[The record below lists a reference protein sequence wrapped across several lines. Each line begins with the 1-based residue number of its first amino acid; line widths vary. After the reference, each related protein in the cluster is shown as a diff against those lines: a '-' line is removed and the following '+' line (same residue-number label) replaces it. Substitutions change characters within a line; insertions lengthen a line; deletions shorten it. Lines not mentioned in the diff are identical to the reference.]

1 VILVVG
7 AGLAGLTYAHRAVRN
22 GEKVVVWEKDHTLG
36 SKPCGEAILDGALD
50 HLPLSA
56 REKSGVTLNHIRR
69 VRLRFPSEG
78 GLPERVVSVN
88 SGGDAVIVDKP
99 SLLEALAS
107 TVESE
112 GVQILRGKLFTRE
125 QAMKLDAVDMV
136 VDASGFVRATHV
148 GEGVVAPVLRGY
160 HRSTGIINSDELL
173 VEFDA
178 DGMGYFWI
186 FPYGDNYNVG
196 FGGLYSSSTLRAKL
210 QHYLTKYGL
219 NDAYDVRGAGIVVS
233 GPLKQWWGYLYGRSV
248 IRIGESGGVV
258 NPLLGEGN
266 REAILDALGHGDIR
280 ERVRRATEV
289 FRVVEHVG
297 TRRAY
302 KLASRLSDRDLEDV
316 LEGRR
321 VPLRF
326 MFSLFLLSPHGSTA
340 RSNTVHVEVA

>member
-1 VILVVG
+1 MILVVG

-22 GEKVVVWEKDHTLG
+22 GEKVEVWEKDHTLG

-56 REKSGVTLNHIRR
+56 REKAGVTLNHIRR

-78 GLPERVVSVN
+78 GLPERVISVN

-107 TVESE
+107 IVESE

-125 QAMKLDAVDMV
+125 QAVRLDADMI
-136 VDASGFVRATHV
+136 VDASGFVRVTHV

-173 VEFDA
+173 VEFDGE
-178 DGMGYFWI
+178 GMGYFWV
-186 FPYGDNYNVG
+186 FPHGDEYNVG
-196 FGGLYSSSTLRAKL
+196 FGGLYPPGTLRAKL
-210 QHYLTKYGL
+210 THYLAKYGL

-233 GPLKQWWGYLYGRSV
+233 GPLKLRWEYLYGRPV
-248 IRIGESGGVV
+248 IRIGESAGVV

-266 REAILDALGHGDIR
+266 RQAILDALGQRDIR
-280 ERVRRATEV
+280 ERVRRATEM
-289 FRVVEHVG
+289 FRVIERVG
-297 TRRAY
+297 TRQAY
-302 KLASRLSDRDLEDV
+302 KLASKLSDRDLEDV

-326 MFSLFLLSPHGSTA
+326 MFSLFLHSYGSA
-340 RSNTVHVEVA
+340 NRSNTVHVQVT

>member
-1 VILVVG
+1 VILVIG
-7 AGLAGLTYAHRAVRN
+7 AGLAGLTYAHKAVRN

-36 SKPCGEAILDGALD
+36 SKPCGEAVLDNALD
-50 HLPLSA
+50 SLPLTE
-56 REKSGVTLNHIRR
+56 REKADVTLNRIRR
-69 VRLRFPSEG
+69 VRLKFPD
-78 GLPERVVSVN
+78 GLPERVVSA
-88 SGGDAVIVDKP
+88 SGAVVVDKP
-99 SLLEALAS
+99 SLLETLGEV
-107 TVESE
+107 VESE

-125 QAMKLDAVDMV
+125 QAMKLDADII

-160 HRSTGIINSDELL
+160 HRSTGLINNDELL
-173 VEFDA
+173 VEFDGN
-178 DGMGYFWI
+178 GMGYFWV
-186 FPYGDNYNVG
+186 FPYGGNYNVG
-196 FGGLYSSSTLRAKL
+196 FGGLYPLSLLKAKL
-210 QHYLTKYGL
+210 EYYLSKYGL

-233 GPLKQWWGYLYGRSV
+233 GPLKLRWEYLYGRPV
-248 IRIGESGGVV
+248 IRVGESGGVV

-266 REAILDALGHGDIR
+266 REAILDALGQRDIR

-289 FRVVEHVG
+289 FRVVERVG

-326 MFSLFLLSPHGSTA
+326 IQFPKSRPF
-340 RSNTVHVEVA
+340 

>member
-1 VILVVG
+1 MILVVG
-7 AGLAGLTYAHRAVRN
+7 AGLAGLTYAHKVVKN
-22 GEKVVVWEKDHTLG
+22 GEKVEVWEKDHTLG
-36 SKPCGEAILDGALD
+36 SKPCGEAVLDNALD
-50 HLPLSA
+50 SLPLTE
-56 REKSGVTLNHIRR
+56 REKAGVTLNHIRR
-69 VRLRFPSEG
+69 VRLKFPSEG
-78 GLPERVVSVN
+78 GLPERVVDVD
-88 SGGDAVIVDKP
+88 SGVVTVDKHR
-99 SLLEALAS
+99 LLETLADV
-107 TVESE
+107 VEAE

-125 QAMKLDAVDMV
+125 QAMKLDADII

-148 GEGVVAPVLRGY
+148 GEGTVAPVLRGY
-160 HRSTGIINSDELL
+160 HRSTGFISGDELL

-196 FGGLYSSSTLRAKL
+196 FGGLYSSSALRAKL

-233 GPLKQWWGYLYGRSV
+233 GPLKQWWGYLYGRPV

-266 REAILDALGHGDIR
+266 REAILDALGQRDIR

-302 KLASRLSDRDLEDV
+302 KLASKLSDRDLEDV

-326 MFSLFLLSPHGSTA
+326 INFPKPRPFQG
-340 RSNTVHVEVA
+340 RGF

>member
-1 VILVVG
+1 VILVIG
-7 AGLAGLTYAHRAVRN
+7 AGLAGLTYAHRAVKN

-78 GLPERVVSVN
+78 GLPERVVDVD
-88 SGGDAVIVDKP
+88 SGVVTVDK
-99 SLLEALAS
+99 SRLLETLGEV
-107 TVESE
+107 VESE

-125 QAMKLDAVDMV
+125 QAMKLDADII

-160 HRSTGIINSDELL
+160 HRSTGFISGDELL

-186 FPYGDNYNVG
+186 FPYGDNYNIG

-219 NDAYDVRGAGIVVS
+219 NDAYNVRGAGIVVS
-233 GPLKQWWGYLYGRSV
+233 GPLKQWWGYLYGRPV

-266 REAILDALGHGDIR
+266 REAILDALGYRDIR
-280 ERVRRATEV
+280 ERVERATEV
-289 FRVVEHVG
+289 FRVVERVG

-321 VPLRF
+321 VPWRLRLPLSS
-326 MFSLFLLSPHGSTA
+326 SLI
-340 RSNTVHVEVA
+340 